1 MAEMDIEKTPT
12 QNTSVNKPESGT
24 YGEKA
29 ELANLRRSLPEMQPP
44 SEGPSAPGGMT
55 PGGMTPGAPPTERS
69 APMGRPKTGPRML
82 PGPILNPTSQP
93 DVPLDQPRVPPA
105 PPIPQKQS
113 AADQQRLAILDA
125 LSTHPEVSEETREW
139 AQLVLEALIE
149 SRR

>member
-55 PGGMTPGAPPTERS
+55 PGAPPTERS

-93 DVPLDQPRVPPA
+93 DVPGG
-105 PPIPQKQS
+105 
-113 AADQQRLAILDA
+113 QRLQPCRRPVA
-125 LSTHPEVSEETREW
+125 THG
-139 AQLVLEALIE
+139 L
-149 SRR
+149 

>member
-29 ELANLRRSLPEMQPP
+29 DLDQLRRSLPEMQPP
-44 SEGPSAPGGMT
+44 GGAPP
-55 PGGMTPGAPPTERS
+55 PGGMTPGAPPAERS

-93 DVPLDQPRVPPA
+93 DVPLDQPRVSPA

-125 LSTHPEVSEETREW
+125 LSTHPEVSKETREW
-139 AQLVLEALIE
+139 ATLVLEALIE
-149 SRR
+149 SSR

>member
-29 ELANLRRSLPEMQPP
+29 ELANLRRSLPEMQPLAGNAP
-44 SEGPSAPGGMT
+44 APGGMA
-55 PGGMTPGAPPTERS
+55 PGSPPVERS

-93 DVPLDQPRVPPA
+93 DVPLDQPRVSPA

>member
-29 ELANLRRSLPEMQPP
+29 DLTNLKSALPPMDNPAAAPGPAPMAPGSPP
-44 SEGPSAPGGMT
+44 SE
-55 PGGMTPGAPPTERS
+55 RS
-69 APMGRPKTGPRML
+69 GPMGRPKGGPRL
-82 PGPILNPTSQP
+82 VPGPVLNPTNRP
-93 DVPLDQPRVPPA
+93 DVPLDQPRVSPA
-105 PPIPQKQS
+105 PPIPQKQG